1 MAKQTK
7 FEMPKCV
14 VVDKKTATPN
24 YAKMVAEP
32 FEAGFGHT
40 IGNSLRR
47 VLLSSL
53 EGAAITAVKIEG
65 AKHEFDTIDGVYEDV
80 THIILNLK
88 KVLFSVTSRKPFKCV
103 LKAKS
108 QGNVT
113 AVMIKFPAGVDV
125 LNPDLV
131 ICSLDKKASIYMEFS
146 VTVGRGYR
154 PAELN
159 KDKKSPIGIIAID
172 SLFSPVSKVRYVVEA
187 ARVGMKTD
195 YDRLVLE
202 VWTDGRIDPVA
213 ATVQSA
219 ELLLDHVQL
228 YSDIGD
234 PVYLEDW
241 HEDEEVK
248 EEEVDSTADDFD
260 SENESIENIELSK
273 RIINSLA
280 AVGVDTVGKLAKKT
294 ESELLSIKNFGAKA
308 VNEILSALK
317 EKNLTLK
324 AEPATDKQIVEMM
337 KKSAKTKKI

>member
-1 MAKQTK
+1 MAKQKK
-7 FEMPKCV
+7 FEMPKNV
-14 VVDKKTATPN
+14 VVDKKTATPY

-53 EGAAITAVKIEG
+53 EGAAITSVKIEG

-88 KVLFSVTSRKPFKCV
+88 KVLLSVTSRKPFSCM

-108 QGNVT
+108 QGEVT
-113 AVMIKFPAGVDV
+113 AGMIKVPAGVSV

-131 ICSLDKKASIYMEFS
+131 ICSLDKKASINMQFS
-146 VTVGRGYR
+146 VAVGRGYR

-159 KDKKSPIGIIAID
+159 KEKKQPIGVIAID
-172 SLFSPVSKVRYVVEA
+172 SLFSPVSKVRYGVEA

-195 YDRLVLE
+195 YDSLILE

-228 YSDIGD
+228 YSDIGE
-234 PVYLEDW
+234 PSYLEDW
-241 HEDEEVK
+241 EEDEVVTEQ
-248 EEEVDSTADDFD
+248 EADAADEFD
-260 SENESIENIELSK
+260 TENESLENTKLTK

-280 AVGVDTVGKLAKKT
+280 GVGVDTVGKLAKNS

-308 VNEILSALK
+308 VDDVLSVLK
-317 EKNLTLK
+317 ERNLTLK
-324 AEPATDKQIVEMM
+324 AEPATDKQIADMM
-337 KKSAKTKKI
+337 KKSTKTKKK

>member
-14 VVDKKTATPN
+14 TVDKKTATPN

-53 EGAAITAVKIEG
+53 EGAAITSVKIEG
-65 AKHEFDTIDGVYEDV
+65 AKHEFDTVDGIYEDV

-88 KVLFSVTSRKPFKCV
+88 KVLFSVTSRKPFKCE
-103 LKAKS
+103 LKTKAEGKI
-108 QGNVT
+108 T
-113 AVMIKFPAGVDV
+113 AGMIKVPAGVTV

-131 ICSLDKKASIYMEFS
+131 ICTLDVKTNVYMEFS
-146 VTVGRGYR
+146 VAVGRGYK

-159 KDKKSPIGIIAID
+159 KEKKQPVGVIAID

-213 ATVQSA
+213 ATVQSS

-228 YSDIGD
+228 FSDIGE
-234 PVYLEDW
+234 PAYLEDW
-241 HEDEEVK
+241 QEEEEVK
-248 EEEVDSTADDFD
+248 EIVADDTPDEFD
-260 SENESIENIELSK
+260 SENESIESLELAK

-280 AVGVDTVGKLAKKT
+280 AIGVDTVGKLAKKT
-294 ESELLSIKNFGAKA
+294 ETELLTIKNFGAKA
-308 VNEILSALK
+308 VTEIMFALK
-317 EKNLTLK
+317 SKNLTLK
-324 AEPATDKQIVEMM
+324 AEPASDKQIAEMM
-337 KKSAKTKKI
+337 KKSAKTKKN